1 MCRQIILG
9 SQSPIR
15 QVGEPQIVHSKT
27 ARQNNVVWFWF
38 EPIIKS
44 SLKMFQV
51 AFLLFDTILQVAIK
65 NKSSQE
71 DMLLVIYIISD
82 IKFN

>member
-1 MCRQIILG
+1 
-9 SQSPIR
+9 
-15 QVGEPQIVHSKT
+15 
-27 ARQNNVVWFWF
+27 
-38 EPIIKS
+38 
-44 SLKMFQV
+44 MFQV